1 MRDPSDST
9 TMLSGVNAEFLEHFY
24 RQFQERPDSVTPE
37 WRRFFEAVDNGSGP
51 FAPSRAVSASGSRA
65 VAADSRI
72 AESAE
77 GAQGDLTQQAAVFR
91 LINTYRTFGHTRANL
106 DPLGREH
113 MPGAPD
119 FSLAAFGLAEADLDK
134 TFSTGT
140 LVGRPMETLRNIVEQ
155 VEQTYRRSIGA
166 EYMPIRIEA
175 QRHWLQEAMEG
186 SWNNPN
192 FDAGTKR
199 RILTKLVHAE
209 LFEKFLH
216 TKFVGQKR
224 FSMEGAES
232 LIVMLD
238 GLVEAA
244 ADLGAEEL
252 VIGMPHRGRLN
263 TLANVMEK
271 NPEYIFAEFM
281 DTDRVDEAIGSGDVK
296 YHKGYSSDRGT
307 LGGKSIHLS
316 LTFNPSHLEAVNPV
330 VEGNVRAKQDRRGD
344 TEGKLIIPV
353 LMHGDAAFAGQGIVH
368 ETLNLSQ
375 LEGYKTGGT
384 IHIVVNNQIG
394 FTTHPRYSRS
404 FLYPTDVSKMLNVP
418 VLHVNGDDPEAVL
431 HVINLAVGFRQMFH
445 TDIIIDLFCYRRLG
459 HNEGDEPAFTQPL
472 TYKIIKELPSTLDLY
487 SARLVAEGSITEK
500 EYTEIRDSFRQKLDA
515 ALKATREEGIRLE
528 PETLTRA
535 WSGLERGVRPK
546 GIAVTEVSREILQA
560 VGEALGSV
568 PAGFTHHPRLKRML
582 TSRREMVQGEHPID
596 WGMGELLAYGTLV
609 WEGFNVRVSGQDV
622 KRGTFSHRHANL
634 VDVETGADH
643 VALQHLKE
651 NQGAFYI
658 HDSPLSEAGVLGFD
672 FGYSLADPFCLTI
685 WEAQFG
691 DFANG
696 AQVIID
702 QFIVSSEEKWLRM
715 SGIVLLLPHGMEGQ
729 GPEHSSARME
739 RFLQMCAHN
748 NIIVCNVTTPAQ
760 VFHMMRRQ
768 IHRDF
773 RKPLIVM
780 TPKSLLRHPMATSSI
795 EDLVK
800 GSFREVLYDRADF
813 NRKPVKRLALCSGK
827 VYYDLVTAR
836 DEGKIK
842 HVSIVRVEQVYPF
855 PRQELQG
862 ALDQYPSLKEVAWVQ
877 EEPKNMGGW
886 DFVDPRLRE
895 LLPLNIP
902 IRYIGRKSAASPAV
916 GSHHAHDTEQE
927 AVVRETLS

>member
-1 MRDPSDST
+1 MRDPSDSPT
-9 TMLSGVNAEFLEHFY
+9 LLTGVNAEYLEHLY
-24 RQFQERPDSVTPE
+24 RQFQEQPDSVTPE
-37 WRRFFEAVDNGSGP
+37 WRRFFEEVDQGSGLSAGSGAAGDLSQ
-51 FAPSRAVSASGSRA
+51 FAENPG
-65 VAADSRI
+65 
-72 AESAE
+72 
-77 GAQGDLTQQAAVFR
+77 GGQGDLSRQASVYR

-113 MPGAPD
+113 MPDAPD
-119 FSLAAFGLAEADLDK
+119 FSLAAFGLTEADLDK

-140 LVGRPMETLRNIVEQ
+140 LVARPMETLRNIVEQ
-155 VEQTYRRSIGA
+155 VEHTYRRSIGA
-166 EYMPIRIEA
+166 EYMPIRIQA

-192 FDAGTKR
+192 FDTGTKR
-199 RILTKLVHAE
+199 QILTKLVHAE

-244 ADLGAEEL
+244 ADQGVEEL

-263 TLANVMEK
+263 TLANVMDK
-271 NPEYIFAEFM
+271 NPAYIFAEFL
-281 DTDRVDEAIGSGDVK
+281 DTGRIDEATGSGDVK
-296 YHKGYSSDRGT
+296 YHKGYSSDRKT
-307 LGGKSIHLS
+307 RGGKSIHLS

-344 TEGKLIIPV
+344 GEGQRIMPV

-431 HVINLAVGFRQMFH
+431 HVINLAVGFRQLFH

-500 EYTEIRDSFRQKLDA
+500 EFTKICDSFRDKLDR
-515 ALKATREEGIRLE
+515 ALKATREEGVRLE

-535 WSGLERGVRPK
+535 WSGLERGKRPK
-546 GIAVTEVSREILQA
+546 GIVVTEVKLEILQA
-560 VGEALGSV
+560 VGKALVSV
-568 PAGFTHHPRLKRML
+568 PEGFTHHPRLKRLL
-582 TSRREMVQGEHPID
+582 TSRWGMVQGEQPID
-596 WGMGELLAYGTLV
+596 WGMGELLAYGTLL
-609 WEGFNVRVSGQDV
+609 WEGFNVRFSGQDV

-643 VALQHLKE
+643 VGLQHLKKK
-651 NQGAFYI
+651 QGTFYI

-685 WEAQFG
+685 WESQFG

-702 QFIVSSEEKWLRM
+702 QFIASSEEKWLRM
-715 SGIVLLLPHGMEGQ
+715 SGIVMLLPHGMEGQ

-739 RFLQMCAHN
+739 RYLQMCANN

-768 IHRDF
+768 IHRNY

-780 TPKSLLRHPMATSSI
+780 SPKSLLRHPMATSSI
-795 EDLVK
+795 DDLVQ
-800 GSFREVLYDRADF
+800 GSFREVLYDRAEF
-813 NRKPVKRLALCSGK
+813 KRKSVKRLALCSGK

-842 HVSIVRVEQVYPF
+842 HVSIVRLEQVYPF
-855 PRQELQG
+855 PREELQD
-862 ALDQYPSLKEVAWVQ
+862 ALDQYPSLEEVAWVQ
-877 EEPKNMGGW
+877 EEPKNMGAW
-886 DFVDPRLRE
+886 DFVNPRLRE
-895 LLPLNIP
+895 MLPSKIAF
-902 IRYIGRKSAASPAV
+902 RHIGRKSAASPAV
-916 GSHHAHDTEQE
+916 GSHHAHDTEQQ
-927 AVVRETLS
+927 ALVKETLS